1 MDLAKTAR
9 EITRFMLPYLTTRQ
23 SRQLE
28 KVICTALSMKAS

>member
-28 KVICTALSMKAS
+28 KFYSTAHSMKAS